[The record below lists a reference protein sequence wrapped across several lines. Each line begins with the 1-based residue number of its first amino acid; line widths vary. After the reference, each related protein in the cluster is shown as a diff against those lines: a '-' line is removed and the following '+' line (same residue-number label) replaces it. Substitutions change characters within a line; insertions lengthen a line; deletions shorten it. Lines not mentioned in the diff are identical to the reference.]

1 MNALSDI
8 ELWLLVKQEDATA
21 FETLYNRYWEQSY
34 KTCYWHLLDQ
44 ESAKDIVQEL
54 FVDLWVK
61 REQINITETL
71 EGYIKVALRNRVFN
85 HIRSLNTKK
94 KHNHN
99 AAVQAPV
106 AGSEV
111 QERYSEKELRQL
123 YLAEIGKLPDKMKDV
138 FTLNKEEGYSISEV
152 AQKLSLSEQT
162 VKNQLSN
169 ALKRIRSGLEHY
181 RIVMI
186 LLGIYLYIFFNAT

>member
-8 ELWLLVKQEDATA
+8 ELWRLVKQDDATA
-21 FETLYNRYWEQSY
+21 FEILYNRYWERSY
-34 KTCYWHLLDQ
+34 KICYWHLLDQ

-85 HIRSLNTKK
+85 YIRSQTIKK

-99 AAVQAPV
+99 AAEQAPE
-106 AGSEV
+106 AGLEV
-111 QERYSEKELRQL
+111 QERYQEKELRQL
-123 YLAEIGKLPDKMKDV
+123 YLKEINKLPEKMKDV
-138 FTLNKEEGYSISEV
+138 YTLNKEGGFSISEV

-181 RIVMI
+181 RIIMI
-186 LLGIYLYIFFNAT
+186 LLGIFLYIFFKAA